1 MGTED
6 LGTSVCPKDFK
17 AAAVRHGR
25 HFARYLHASKYAAGK
40 RILDAACGSGFG
52 SAYMAE
58 VADSVLGLDLDDRLI
73 KLAREQYSLPNL
85 RFEVHDL
92 NKPVTDAGF
101 FDLITSFETLEHVSR
116 ASRCLSNLADVL
128 TDDGTVLI
136 SVPNGTKELRE
147 GKNKPY
153 HRVHFSAADFAD
165 LLDSQFSHVELY
177 SQVYWRNFTHYLRKF
192 IGKGTHHASNY
203 RFASGLQDEAKTWLA
218 LCKKPRR

>member
-1 MGTED
+1 MEKED
-6 LGTSVCPKDFK
+6 LGTTICPKDYK

-25 HFARYLHASKYAAGK
+25 HFARYLHASKYAPGK

-58 VADSVLGLDLDDRLI
+58 VADSVLGLDLDGRLI
-73 KLAREQYSLPNL
+73 KRARRQYSLPNL

-92 NKPVTDAGF
+92 NKPVNHAGF

-128 TDDGTVLI
+128 TNDGTVLI
-136 SVPNGTKELRE
+136 SVPNGAKELRE
-147 GKNKPY
+147 DRHKPY
-153 HRVHFSAADFAD
+153 HRVHFSAADFKD

-177 SQVYWRNFTHYLRKF
+177 SQVYWRNLTHHLRKL

-203 RFASGLQDEAKTWLA
+203 RFAAGLQDEAKTWLA
-218 LCKKPRR
+218 VCKKPRR

>member
-1 MGTED
+1 VEKDD
-6 LGTSVCPKDFK
+6 LGTGVCPKDFET
-17 AAAVRHGR
+17 AAVKHGR

-58 VADSVLGLDLDDRLI
+58 VADSVLGLDLDDGLI
-73 KLAREQYSLPNL
+73 ELAREQYSLPNL

-92 NKPVTDAGF
+92 NQPVTGAGF

-116 ASRCLSNLADVL
+116 ASRCLANLADVL
-128 TDDGTVLI
+128 TDGGTLLV

-147 GKNKPY
+147 GNKKPY
-153 HRVHFSAADFAD
+153 HKVHFSAPGFKD
-165 LLDSQFSHVELY
+165 LLDGQFSHVEFY
-177 SQVYWRNFTHYLRKF
+177 SQVYCRNFTHYLRKF
-192 IGKGTHHASNY
+192 IGKGTHHACNY
-203 RFASGLQDEAKTWLA
+203 RFAAGLKDEAKTWLA